1 MTMFSFLREWLAR
14 YFGPQAKTYKRL
26 KQVLG
31 FYPRNV
37 NLYIQALTLPLQN
50 QEKADYIAMSYERL
64 EFLGDAV
71 LQLVVTDYI
80 FRHYPHFDEGEMT
93 ELRAKV
99 VNTDYLVE
107 MAQRLLIPS
116 LLEMVDQPLPKRN
129 DYLADMVEALIGAI
143 YIDRGSRY
151 ARRFIHKRLFPLIRW
166 KEVER
171 TEFNYKGKLLEYVQQ
186 KQLGQVEF
194 QVQERR
200 RHKGEDYFVVCLKL
214 NNQIISYGTGGR
226 KKEAEQQAARTALKL
241 LSS

>member
-1 MTMFSFLREWLAR
+1 MIMLSTLQQWTAR
-14 YFGPQAKTYKRL
+14 YFGPKAKLYQRFK
-26 KQVLG
+26 KILG
-31 FYPRNV
+31 FYPEKID
-37 NLYIQALTLPLQN
+37 LYTQALTLPVQN
-50 QEKADYIAMSYERL
+50 QDKADYIASSYERL

-71 LQLVVTDYI
+71 LQLIVTDYI

-107 MAQRLLIPS
+107 IAQRLLIPS
-116 LLEMVDQPLPKRN
+116 LLESFKQSLPKRN
-129 DYLADMVEALIGAI
+129 DYLADIVEALIGAI
-143 YIDRGSRY
+143 YIDRGPSY
-151 ARRFIHKRLFPLIRW
+151 ARHFIYKRLFPLIRW

-171 TEFNYKGKLLEYVQQ
+171 TEFNYKGRLLEYVQQ

-200 RHKGEDYFVVCLKL
+200 RTRGEEYFVVCLKL
-214 NNQIISYGTGGR
+214 NNQIISYGTGSR

-241 LSS
+241 LTP

>member
-1 MTMFSFLREWLAR
+1 MLSALRLWIAR
-14 YFGPQAKTYKRL
+14 HFGPKAKLYKRFKEL
-26 KQVLG
+26 LG
-31 FYPRNV
+31 FYPRDV
-37 NLYIQALTLPLQN
+37 AYYTQALTLPLQN
-50 QEKADYIAMSYERL
+50 QEKADYIASSYERL

-99 VNTDYLVE
+99 VNTDHLVE

-116 LLEMVDQPLPKRN
+116 LLELFPQPLPKRN
-129 DYLADMVEALIGAI
+129 DYLADIVEALIGAI
-143 YIDRGSRY
+143 YVDRGPRY

-166 KEVER
+166 KEVEQ

-186 KQLGQVEF
+186 RQLGQIEF

-200 RHKGEDYFVVCLKL
+200 RSRGEDYFVVCIKL
-214 NNQIISYGTGGR
+214 NNQIISYGTGSR

-241 LSS
+241 LSA

>member
-1 MTMFSFLREWLAR
+1 MLSALRLWIAR
-14 YFGPQAKTYKRL
+14 HFGPKAKIYKRF
-26 KQVLG
+26 KEILG
-31 FYPRNV
+31 FYPRDIA
-37 NLYIQALTLPLQN
+37 YYTQAITLPLQN
-50 QEKADYIAMSYERL
+50 QEKADYIASSYERL

-116 LLEMVDQPLPKRN
+116 LLELIPQPLPKRN
-129 DYLADMVEALIGAI
+129 DYLADIVEALIGAI
-143 YIDRGSRY
+143 YMDRGPRY

-166 KEVER
+166 KEVEQ

-186 KQLGQVEF
+186 RQLGQIEF
-194 QVQERR
+194 QLQERR
-200 RHKGEDYFVVCLKL
+200 RSRGEDYFVVCIKL
-214 NNQIISYGTGGR
+214 NNQIISYGTGSR

>member
-1 MTMFSFLREWLAR
+1 MLSALRLWIAR
-14 YFGPQAKTYKRL
+14 HFGPKAKLYKRFKEL
-26 KQVLG
+26 LG
-31 FYPRNV
+31 FYPKDIAH
-37 NLYIQALTLPLQN
+37 YTQALTLPLQN
-50 QEKADYIAMSYERL
+50 QEKADYIASSYERM

-116 LLEMVDQPLPKRN
+116 LLELFPQPLPKRN
-129 DYLADMVEALIGAI
+129 DYLADIVEALIGAI
-143 YIDRGSRY
+143 YVDRGPRY

-166 KEVER
+166 KEVEQ

-186 KQLGQVEF
+186 RQLGQIEF
-194 QVQERR
+194 QLQERR
-200 RHKGEDYFVVCLKL
+200 RSRGEDYFVVCIKL
-214 NNQIISYGTGGR
+214 NNQIISYGTGSR